1 MGSQHYAAR
10 YDEIP
15 EESLESHSANT
26 PKPKK
31 LIKLM
36 LAAAKDDPVED
47 HEDGFGIMMIH

>member
-26 PKPKK
+26 PKSKK

-36 LAAAKDDPVED
+36 LAAAKDDLVED